1 MMQVLVACRDPG
13 VRAAFLE
20 ELGRADI
27 SATAA
32 PEGESALELAR
43 LHRPEIVLLDDELPG
58 LPAVRGLQTLAA
70 ELPGSAVVIITG
82 RYEEG
87 RGVRALLEGAAGYLS
102 LELPPEALPW
112 TVRAVMR
119 GEAAIPR
126 SLVMALIELARS
138 DVGMRPVRSAL
149 TPREWEVLDLMV
161 RGAST
166 DEISSDLVVSPE
178 TVRSHIKHILQKL
191 GVHTRAQAI
200 ARARELRRHR
210 RAESAGVEGGFRLT
224 ASDPE
229 G

>member
-1 MMQVLVACRDPG
+1 MQVLVACHDPG
-13 VRAAFLE
+13 VAAAFLKA
-20 ELGRADI
+20 LGTADI
-27 SATAA
+27 SAETAA
-32 PEGESALELAR
+32 DGEAALELAR
-43 LHRPEIVLLDDELPG
+43 RHRPDVVLLDDELPG
-58 LPAVRGLQTLAA
+58 LPAVLGLETLAA
-70 ELPGSAVVIITG
+70 ELPGSAVVIVTG
-82 RYEEG
+82 HYEEG

-149 TPREWEVLDLMV
+149 TAREWEVLDLMV
-161 RGAST
+161 SGAST
-166 DEISSDLVVSPE
+166 EQISKDLVVSLE

-210 RAESAGVEGGFRLT
+210 RAESAGVEGGFPLT
-224 ASDPE
+224 ASEPE